1 MQCAAAV
8 IVHQVLKASFCVN
21 SWSVPCCKNFIGEE
35 SYEDKCLQIPF
46 ALKLTEFGLSVWR
59 IGLLISPLHL
69 CPCLAKL
76 VMLVHDWKPGSCLTL
91 SLSIDKMVAASV
103 HDWKPRS
110 LYRQDGGRFGL

>member
-8 IVHQVLKASFCVN
+8 IVHQVLKASFWVN
-21 SWSVPCCKNFIGEE
+21 SWSELYPAVRIFILEE
-35 SYEDKCLQIPF
+35 FYEDKCLQIPF

-91 SLSIDKMVAASV
+91 SL
-103 HDWKPRS
+103 
-110 LYRQDGGRFGL
+110 YRQDGGRFCP